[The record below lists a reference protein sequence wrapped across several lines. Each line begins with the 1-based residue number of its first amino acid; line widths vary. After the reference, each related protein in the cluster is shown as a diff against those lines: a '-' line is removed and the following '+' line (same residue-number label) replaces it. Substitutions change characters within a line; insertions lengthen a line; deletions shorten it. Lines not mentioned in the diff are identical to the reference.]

1 MHSRYLYSNTPNV
14 HSLPN
19 ALLVS
24 IECRG
29 EGIEV
34 VGEFHQ
40 SKTPHMAKIQS
51 SKDFFLKQNN
61 KSADLASSASS
72 LRASKCEWISLS
84 FPNNKQKMNKRDEP
98 DPI

>member
-14 HSLPN
+14 RSLPN
-19 ALLVS
+19 ALPVS

-34 VGEFHQ
+34 VGEFYQ

-51 SKDFFLKQNN
+51 SKDFFQAKQQ
-61 KSADLASSASS
+61 KRRSCFFGQFSSSFEVRMDLS
-72 LRASKCEWISLS
+72 LLPQQQIKDE
-84 FPNNKQKMNKRDEP
+84 QKR
-98 DPI
+98 

>member
-14 HSLPN
+14 RGLPN
-19 ALLVS
+19 ALLVG

-51 SKDFFLKQNN
+51 SKDFFSQAKQQ
-61 KSADLASSASS
+61 KRRSCFFGQFSSSFEARMDLS
-72 LRASKCEWISLS
+72 LLPQQQTKDE
-84 FPNNKQKMNKRDEP
+84 QKR
-98 DPI
+98 

>member
-1 MHSRYLYSNTPNV
+1 MHSRYLYSSTPNV
-14 HSLPN
+14 RSLPN

-51 SKDFFLKQNN
+51 SKDFFSQAKQQ
-61 KSADLASSASS
+61 KRRSCFFGQFSSSFEVRMDLS
-72 LRASKCEWISLS
+72 LLPQQQTKDE
-84 FPNNKQKMNKRDEP
+84 QKR
-98 DPI
+98 

>member
-14 HSLPN
+14 RRLPN

-51 SKDFFLKQNN
+51 SKDFFSQAKQQ
-61 KSADLASSASS
+61 KRRSCFFGQFSSSFEVRMDLS
-72 LRASKCEWISLS
+72 LLS
-84 FPNNKQKMNKRDEP
+84 QQQTKNEQKR
-98 DPI
+98 

>member
-14 HSLPN
+14 RGLPN

-51 SKDFFLKQNN
+51 SKDFFSQAKQQ
-61 KSADLASSASS
+61 SADLASSASS
-72 LRASKCEWISLS
+72 LRASKCEWISLF
-84 FPNNKQKMNKRDEP
+84 FPNNKQKMNKKDEP

>member
-14 HSLPN
+14 RGLPN

-34 VGEFHQ
+34 VVEFHQ

-51 SKDFFLKQNN
+51 SKDFFFSSKTTKAPILLLRPVLFELR
-61 KSADLASSASS
+61 SANG
-72 LRASKCEWISLS
+72 SLS
-84 FPNNKQKMNKRDEP
+84 PSPTTNKR
-98 DPI
+98 